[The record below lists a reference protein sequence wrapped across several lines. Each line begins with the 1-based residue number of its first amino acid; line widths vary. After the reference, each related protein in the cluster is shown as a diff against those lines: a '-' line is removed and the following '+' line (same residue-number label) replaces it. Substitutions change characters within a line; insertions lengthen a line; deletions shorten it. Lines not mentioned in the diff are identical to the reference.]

1 MTKNRVSQVAGS
13 LGKQQEKRGVW
24 ISLAWKI
31 MFEKLL

>member
-1 MTKNRVSQVAGS
+1 MTKNRVSQVAVS